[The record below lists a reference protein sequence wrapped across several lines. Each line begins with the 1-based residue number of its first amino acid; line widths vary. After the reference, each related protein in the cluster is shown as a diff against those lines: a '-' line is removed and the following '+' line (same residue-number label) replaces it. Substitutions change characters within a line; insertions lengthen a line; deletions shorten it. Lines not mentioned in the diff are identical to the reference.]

1 MKKKVVSVLL
11 AVSMV
16 AALAAGCGKGEKE
29 GIRKQGRS
37 HHGKMADFQTGRRSH
52 RPGNAGDFRAVQ
64 QGKGRKMED

>member
-16 AALAAGCGKGEKE
+16 AALAA
-29 GIRKQGRS
+29 
-37 HHGKMADFQTGRRSH
+37 
-52 RPGNAGDFRAVQ
+52 VQ